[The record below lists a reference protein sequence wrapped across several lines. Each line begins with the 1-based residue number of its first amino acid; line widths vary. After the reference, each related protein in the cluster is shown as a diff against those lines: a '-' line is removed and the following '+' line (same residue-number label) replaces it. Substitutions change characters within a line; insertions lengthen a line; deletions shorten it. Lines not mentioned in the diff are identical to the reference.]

1 MPSAKRPHVV
11 KAVYEEVSRRLARR
25 DVPTELVQASRVLYR
40 AADLKY
46 MSVNAKGVFPRG
58 AANQA
63 LVVRD
68 GNWDSNRFSGRSM
81 VAGIPSR
88 GGLYCAIQQAALVN
102 ELLHYTTNQPGVLM
116 NTATGM
122 PFPSSTFAQKFVV
135 KIRLM
140 HSLMVCDISPHN
152 SDSKQ
157 FLESIGSAPAVQNA
171 LRQGGNLPISFWAEL
186 VDGHDCSAARGLGLA
201 VAHSGYL
208 HGLQAA
214 TVRQSDRAL
223 DESGDN
229 IVLFGADGQAISGL
243 WIECAYRFPMSGPPE
258 EIPVSF

>member
-1 MPSAKRPHVV
+1 MPSAKRQHVV
-11 KAVYEEVSRRLARR
+11 KAVYEEVSRRLAKR
-25 DVPTELVQASRVLYR
+25 DAPTELIQASRVLYR

-46 MSVNAKGVFPRG
+46 MTVNGNGVFPRG

-68 GNWDSNRFSGRSM
+68 GNWDTNRFSGNSM
-81 VAGIPSR
+81 TPGVPSR

-102 ELLHYTTNQPGVLM
+102 ELLHYTSGQPGVQM
-116 NTATGM
+116 NRATGM
-122 PFPSSTFAQKFVV
+122 PFPNSAFAQKFVV

-157 FLESIGSAPAVQNA
+157 FLESIGRAPAVQSA
-171 LRQGGNLPISFWAEL
+171 LRQGGPPPGSFWTEL

-201 VAHSGYL
+201 VAHCGYL

-214 TVRQSDRAL
+214 TVRPSDRAL

-229 IVLFGADGQAISGL
+229 VVLFGTDGQPVPGL
-243 WIECAYRFPMSGPPE
+243 WVECAYRFPLNGPPE